1 MYNKSIIKF
10 LFLLLVPDTE
20 NELIFEKKTN
30 QQKKNNNKNT
40 RTYMYCDIRFET

>member
-30 QQKKNNNKNT
+30 QQKKNNYKNI